1 MVGTHV
7 PTISYVHRKGI
18 AVSFLDDIG
27 GEFSKAMGG
36 LGELLGADHSD
47 TMDNLSGIWNKMSD
61 YAGGF
66 DSKMRDLNSA
76 LEEKEKLISDLKGKN
91 YDLLMAQP
99 GSDPSDA
106 ADKMPGE
113 EGAADYDGVT
123 FDDLISTSDSDKDEE
138 TK

>member
-1 MVGTHV
+1 MG
-7 PTISYVHRKGI
+7 
-18 AVSFLDDIG
+18 FLDDIG

-47 TMDNLSGIWNKMSD
+47 TLDNLSGIWSKMSD

-66 DSKMRDLNSA
+66 DSKMSDLNKA
-76 LEEKEKLISDLKGKN
+76 LEDKEKMISDLKSKN

-99 GSDPSDA
+99 GTDPSEA

-113 EGAADYDGVT
+113 DGAADYDGVT
-123 FDDLISTSDSDKDEE
+123 FDDLISTDDSDKDEE
-138 TK
+138 KN

>member
-1 MVGTHV
+1 M
-7 PTISYVHRKGI
+7 
-18 AVSFLDDIG
+18 SFLDDIG

-47 TMDNLSGIWNKMSD
+47 TLDNLSGIWNKMSD
-61 YAGGF
+61 FAGGF
-66 DSKMRDLNSA
+66 DSKMKDLNSA
-76 LEEKEKLISDLKGKN
+76 LEDKEKMISDLKGKN

-123 FDDLISTSDSDKDEE
+123 FDDLISNSDSDKDEE

>member
-1 MVGTHV
+1 MY
-7 PTISYVHRKGI
+7 PPYLFVHRKGI

-47 TMDNLSGIWNKMSD
+47 TMDNLSGIWSKMTD

-66 DSKMRDLNSA
+66 DSKMKDLNSA
-76 LEEKEKLISDLKGKN
+76 LEEKEKMISDLKGKN
-91 YDLLMAQP
+91 YDLLMTQP

-106 ADKMPGE
+106 AGKMPGE

-123 FDDLISTSDSDKDEE
+123 FDDLISSSDSDKDEE
-138 TK
+138 KD

>member
-1 MVGTHV
+1 M
-7 PTISYVHRKGI
+7 
-18 AVSFLDDIG
+18 SFLDDIG

-47 TMDNLSGIWNKMSD
+47 TLDNLSGLWNKMTD
-61 YAGGF
+61 FAGGF
-66 DSKMRDLNSA
+66 DSKMADLNKA
-76 LEEKEKLISDLKGKN
+76 LEDKEKTISDLKGKN

-113 EGAADYDGVT
+113 DGAADYDGVT

>member
-1 MVGTHV
+1 M
-7 PTISYVHRKGI
+7 
-18 AVSFLDDIG
+18 SFLDDIG

-47 TMDNLSGIWNKMSD
+47 TLDNLSGIWNKMNDFAS
-61 YAGGF
+61 GF
-66 DSKMRDLNSA
+66 DSKMTDLNSA
-76 LEEKEKLISDLKGKN
+76 LEEKEKMISDLKGKN

-106 ADKMPGE
+106 ANKMPGE
-113 EGAADYDGVT
+113 DGAADYDGVT